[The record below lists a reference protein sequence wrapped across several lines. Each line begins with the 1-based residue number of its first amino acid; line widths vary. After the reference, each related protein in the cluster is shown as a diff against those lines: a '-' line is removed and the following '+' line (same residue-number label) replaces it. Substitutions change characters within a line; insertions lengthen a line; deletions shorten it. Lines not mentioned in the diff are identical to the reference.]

1 MQRNI
6 FISGLTMLSV
16 LFVTA
21 TSIRAELASDVH
33 LKIQNIERDA
43 DTETEEQPAEPAPK
57 RQNPR
62 RKNRQ
67 LAANS
72 ERSMEYVQAGFKAYE
87 AGDKEKAIFYYY
99 EAVKID
105 QTNGYAFMGAA
116 MVAGGTN
123 DGITCMKTAAVL
135 FKIQHNE
142 KAYEAATIWLERYG
156 VAE

>member
-6 FISGLTMLSV
+6 FISGLTLLSV

-21 TSIRAELASDVH
+21 TSIRAELASDVN

-43 DTETEEQPAEPAPK
+43 DIETEETQEEPTPK

-62 RKNRQ
+62 RKSRQ

-72 ERSMEYVQAGFKAYE
+72 ERSMEYVQLGVQAYE
-87 AGDKEKAIFYYY
+87 AGDKEKAILYYY

-105 QTNGYAFMGAA
+105 ETNGYAFMGAA
-116 MVAGGTN
+116 VVAGATK
-123 DGITCMKTAAVL
+123 DGIICMKTAAAL
-135 FKIQHNE
+135 FKIQKNQ
-142 KAYEAATIWLERYG
+142 KAYDVATRWLERYDA
-156 VAE
+156 AE